1 MRFRMLRFLAAVTVV
16 AFLVLGPA
24 LFAAA
29 GTSGYEVGA
38 QEEAPYTPPEINS
51 ADGPSWLEPFQPLAR
66 LPLWGQ
72 AAVLS
77 AGVAGMFFVV
87 PMVFRWVWNL
97 GDDPT
102 DGTEESRT

>member
-1 MRFRMLRFLAAVTVV
+1 MVRFLAGFAVV

-29 GTSGYEVGA
+29 NTSVYAVVA
-38 QEEAPYTPPEINS
+38 QEEAPYTPPEINRV
-51 ADGPSWLEPFQPLAR
+51 DLPSWLEPLQPLAR

-72 AAVLS
+72 AAILS

-87 PMVFRWVWNL
+87 PMVFKWVWNL

-102 DGTEESRT
+102 ERKEESRA